1 MTRRPLTP
9 IAGAML
15 LLVIAFALGASLATP
30 VRAQDNTAIA
40 INTKDGTDIF
50 KLAFKIVRANQDIVD
65 QSNAA
70 VAFNSCQECQSIAV
84 AFQIVLI
91 FSDPDVVSS
100 QNLALAMNVEC
111 DACVAF
117 ASAYQWL
124 LTTGGPVHFTAEGN
138 QRLAELRKQLKDLLQ
153 SDYTLEELV
162 AELEWIEQEIANILA
177 NELVA
182 AGLKPEETDEEANA
196 TTTEGTTT
204 APPGTT
210 TAPPDTTT
218 APVTTTEG
226 STTTTP

>member
-1 MTRRPLTP
+1 MKR
-9 IAGAML
+9 IAVPF
-15 LLVIAFALGASLATP
+15 LVLVLALALGAARATP
-30 VRAQDNTAIA
+30 AHAQDNTAIA

-91 FSDPDVVSS
+91 LSDPDVVSS
-100 QNLALAMNVEC
+100 ENIALAMNVEC

-124 LTTGGPVHFTAEGN
+124 LTTGGPVYFTAEGN
-138 QRLAELRKQLKDLLQ
+138 QHLAELRQRLRDLLQ
-153 SDYTLEELV
+153 SDLTI
-162 AELEWIEQEIANILA
+162 AELEAELDQIATEIADILA

-182 AGLKPEETDEEANA
+182 AGPKPEEADEEAEA
-196 TTTEGTTT
+196 TTEGTTTTTEGTTT
-204 APPGTT
+204 VPPETT
-210 TAPPDTTT
+210 TA
-218 APVTTTEG
+218 ATTTEG